1 MGTSLAILLIL
12 LIAFYFLP
20 TIIAANRHH
29 PNSVAIFCINLFLG
43 WSLIGW
49 VVALVWAVSAM
60 NETQQTIQIIN
71 PGGQRDIQTQPVGPA
86 ASKEPVT
93 TDTNTNVADELLKL
107 HQLKE
112 KGVITEAEFQE
123 QKALVLNRSSL

>member
-71 PGGQRDIQTQPVGPA
+71 PGGQRDIQTQTAGRT
-86 ASKEPVT
+86 ASKEPIT
-93 TDTNTNVADELLKL
+93 TDTNINVADELSKL

-123 QKALVLNRSSL
+123 QKSLVLNPPNR